1 MKNVFSTI
9 ACLLFFCLHIPVA
22 NATTICGPT
31 SVGGDHTG
39 VDAANGRDYHC
50 LQTPET
56 LSLTFYELGMCTS
69 NVTPSDRSGCTPI
82 FKNTSGKEID
92 LSQGAIADLV
102 DEVTL
107 TEGTYTHGY
116 LVVDHTV
123 KLSVSMEFSS
133 SRSDDG
139 SGNGKYCFTDG
150 RSINSSPAIFTCD
163 TSPDPE
169 LTSETMTLTGCTS
182 HSSLIPNYTYQAKG
196 VSVTTDLYMINSSGL
211 RSTSCADD
219 FAFFAVQPFSSPVS
233 VSANTQGIDVAISL
247 SGAVSVGFT
256 ESGDRS
262 SPRDAMFNGMQF
274 TITAN

>member
-1 MKNVFSTI
+1 MRQII
-9 ACLLFFCLHIPVA
+9 ATTAVTLLLSLQTPVA
-22 NATTICGPT
+22 NATTACGPT

-39 VDAANGRDYHC
+39 ANAANGRNFYC

-92 LSQGAIADLV
+92 LSKGAIADLV

-123 KLSVSMEFSS
+123 KLSVSMELSGA
-133 SRSDDG
+133 RTDDSGG
-139 SGNGKYCFTDG
+139 SGKHCFTDG
-150 RSINSSPAIFTCD
+150 RSINNSPSILTCD

-169 LTSETMTLTGCTS
+169 PSSETMTLTGCAP

-256 ESGDRS
+256 DGGDRT